1 MPTVPKQTTCAYLG
15 CGNERSHLNTY
26 CMEHGGKGYNDTFK
40 RKQSNAMYQTA
51 QWARTRARQ
60 LSTQPLCQACAGI
73 NRVTAATEVDHLFA
87 WQLFGIESF
96 YFNVFQSL
104 CKNCHT
110 NKGALERKGI
120 FRHYTMP
127 SPTDY
132 TQDDYKRVAYSHA
145 ENQAHAFV

>member
-1 MPTVPKQTTCAYLG
+1 MPTVPKQTKCAYLG

-60 LSTQPLCQACAGI
+60 LSTQPLCQACAG
-73 NRVTAATEVDHLFA
+73 NNKVTAASEVDHLFA

-127 SPTDY
+127 NPTDY
-132 TQDDYKRVAYSHA
+132 TQDDYKRVAYSYA
-145 ENQAHAFV
+145 ENQAPAFV

>member
-1 MPTVPKQTTCAYLG
+1 
-15 CGNERSHLNTY
+15 
-26 CMEHGGKGYNDTFK
+26 
-40 RKQSNAMYQTA
+40 MYQTA

-60 LSTQPLCQACAGI
+60 LSTQPLCQACAG
-73 NRVTAATEVDHLFA
+73 NNKVTAASEVDHLFA

-127 SPTDY
+127 NPTDY
-132 TQDDYKRVAYSHA
+132 TQDDYKRVAYAHA
-145 ENQAHAFV
+145 NDQAHTFV